1 MLEVKSDF
9 KLIYFL
15 SFIEDYNSIEGNTI
29 YPISFYETSYLTQRI
44 CLISA
49 LPSIL
54 TYISTFNNKNQN
66 YHYFLFEFYSPKLPK
81 SNVSPENILYIETN
95 LFVVSQKSRQH
106 STRGRQGGDQ
116 GRRGDKPTR
125 GLWELTDD
133 IGEWCWWTM
142 SDGKCILI
150 TIIIY

>member
-1 MLEVKSDF
+1 MS
-9 KLIYFL
+9 
-15 SFIEDYNSIEGNTI
+15 SFDVHPVSCNQI
-29 YPISFYETSYLTQRI
+29 YPIEEQTFSCNSTEGLLVTWKTNGLIKNLFDICPAQYLDI
-44 CLISA
+44 HI
-49 LPSIL
+49 
-54 TYISTFNNKNQN
+54 NNKNQN

-116 GRRGDKPTR
+116 GRRGDKPTK

-150 TIIIY
+150 AIIIY

>member
-1 MLEVKSDF
+1 MSTRYLATKYIQLKSKHFHAIVQKDCLWRE
-9 KLIYFL
+9 KT
-15 SFIEDYNSIEGNTI
+15 NG
-29 YPISFYETSYLTQRI
+29 PINNLFDICPAQYLDI
-44 CLISA
+44 HI
-49 LPSIL
+49 
-54 TYISTFNNKNQN
+54 NNKNQN

-150 TIIIY
+150 AIIIY

>member
-1 MLEVKSDF
+1 MS
-9 KLIYFL
+9 
-15 SFIEDYNSIEGNTI
+15 SFDVHPVSCNQI
-29 YPISFYETSYLTQRI
+29 YPIEEQTFSCNSTEGLLVTWNIKNLFDICPAQYLDI
-44 CLISA
+44 HI
-49 LPSIL
+49 
-54 TYISTFNNKNQN
+54 NNKNQN

-81 SNVSPENILYIETN
+81 SNVSLENILYIETN

-116 GRRGDKPTR
+116 GRRGDKPTK